1 MDPIKLNALK
11 KVMADIKDLSLIGEV
26 NNDTQINFI
35 AETLKIVLL
44 AGNNVD
50 HAELMAYHIGNFL
63 NELQMLEGDRTVAQH
78 FKEEAICQ
86 N

>member
-11 KVMADIKDLSLIGEV
+11 KVMADIRDLSFIGEV

-44 AGNNVD
+44 AGNNAD
-50 HAELMAYHIGNFL
+50 HAELMAYHIDNFL
-63 NELQMLEGDRTVAQH
+63 NELQMLEGDRTVAEH

>member
-11 KVMADIKDLSLIGEV
+11 KVMADIRDLSLIGEV

-44 AGNNVD
+44 AGNNAD